1 MGYFIE
7 LTEEAESSLKK
18 LHIDNQRRIRKLIK
32 QLKDNPEL
40 GKKLIMELSGFRSL
54 RIGKYRVIYVVNKNK
69 LIISIVEIGHRK
81 EVYDKIRYRLN
92 QEDKK

>member
-1 MGYFIE
+1 MSYFIE

-54 RIGKYRVIYVVNKNK
+54 RIGKYRAIYAVNRNK
-69 LIISIVEIGHRK
+69 HIISILEVGHRK
-81 EVYDKIRYRLN
+81 EVYDKIKFTN
-92 QEDKK
+92 KK